1 MESVSFSTQTE
12 CKDNGEILSVSED
25 VGDTD
30 ASPEY
35 EDNLNKENKEA
46 SPPKQDRNG
55 YSVEDEANEK
65 SEKELAESKETAK
78 TFEVGSHKEFKE
90 SENLTTKTCMY
101 LAGKLREVR
110 AGNQNCSTLIWF
122 LMIWFLMNQ
131 LLINRC

>member
-1 MESVSFSTQTE
+1 MP
-12 CKDNGEILSVSED
+12 ED
-25 VGDTD
+25 AGDTD
-30 ASPEY
+30 ASQEY

-101 LAGKLREVR
+101 LTGKLREVR

-122 LMIWFLMNQ
+122 LMNQ